1 MIKAW
6 KEGRSLHYFLQ
17 LISESHY
24 FTRRV
29 SYALRACKGVI
40 LSPDTRGMEI
50 VTAVVTL
57 DNFIQFNS
65 VHFLTP
71 LLLFDSKDPLTS
83 DSTNDEPVC
92 QCA

>member
-65 VHFLTP
+65 VHF
-71 LLLFDSKDPLTS
+71 FDSPFG
-83 DSTNDEPVC
+83 V
-92 QCA
+92 

>member
-1 MIKAW
+1 MIKAR
-6 KEGRSLHYFLQ
+6 KEGRSLPYFLR

-40 LSPDTRGMEI
+40 LSLDTRGMEI
-50 VTAVVTL
+50 VAAIVTL

-71 LLLFDSKDPLTS
+71 LLVFDSKDLLAPE
-83 DSTNDEPVC
+83 STNDEPVC
-92 QCA
+92 QYA